1 MNSFKPDQSFK
12 NYGLRTRSY
21 LLSGLFSFLNLVW
34 LGDFGISVIFIK
46 SIPVSFA
53 KKLAR
58 QNFLSLLFLIKY
70 TDFVKNKTSLVYKL
84 FDVQGILI
92 IRCRPYP
99 LYYYQKLY
107 SFLSDETFE
116 TISYFWVDD

>member
-1 MNSFKPDQSFK
+1 MVYALSLIYCRAYFFFKPC
-12 NYGLRTRSY
+12 
-21 LLSGLFSFLNLVW
+21 LVRR
-34 LGDFGISVIFIK
+34 FGISVIFIK